1 MIEAPDVRSV
11 VPRADKSLAATLDA
25 HGMTTPLRVLVTGSA
40 GRVGRAAVAE
50 LVARGH
56 HVVGFDVRPT
66 PGLPPE
72 QSVVATLAD
81 VEALSTAARR
91 VQVII
96 HLAATPDDARF
107 PRGEAPDDGDNF
119 LTELVPN
126 NLVGPYQVMEVAR
139 TLKIPRVILASTGQV
154 IDGHLRDNTIP
165 VTTESPPR
173 PRYLYACTK
182 VFLEAL
188 GQVYAKWHG
197 IAVLAVRLG
206 WCPRDAGQVAEIAGN
221 PRHQDVYLSP
231 GDAGRFFAA
240 AVEVAKLSGFSVV
253 YATSRYKHELRYDL
267 SVTREL
273 LGWEPREQWPTGV
286 E

>member
-1 MIEAPDVRSV
+1 MP
-11 VPRADKSLAATLDA
+11 
-25 HGMTTPLRVLVTGSA
+25 TPQRILVTGSA
-40 GRVGRAAVAE
+40 GRIGRAAVAE

-72 QSVVATLAD
+72 QSVIATLAD
-81 VEALSTAARR
+81 VEALRRAATG
-91 VQVII
+91 VACII

-107 PRGEAPDDGDNF
+107 PRGASPDDGDNF
-119 LTELVPN
+119 VTELVPN
-126 NLVGPYQVMEVAR
+126 NVVGPYQVMETAR
-139 TLKIPRVILASTGQV
+139 TLGVPRVVLASTGQV
-154 IDGHLRDNTIP
+154 IDGHLRDGNIP
-165 VTTESPPR
+165 VTPESPPR

-188 GQVYAKWHG
+188 GQVYAKQHG

-206 WCPRDAGQVAEIAGN
+206 WCPRDAGQVAEIAASVRN
-221 PRHQDVYLSP
+221 QDVYLSP

-240 AVEVAKLSGFSVV
+240 AVEAETLPPFAVL
-253 YATSRYKHELRYDL
+253 YATSRFVHTRRYDL
-267 SVTREL
+267 SACREL
-273 LGWEPREQWPTGV
+273 LSWEPREQWPTGV

>member
-1 MIEAPDVRSV
+1 MDSQ
-11 VPRADKSLAATLDA
+11 S
-25 HGMTTPLRVLVTGSA
+25 VLVTGSA
-40 GRVGRAAVAE
+40 GRIGRAVVAE

-56 HVVGFDVRPT
+56 RVTGFDIRPT
-66 PGLPPE
+66 PGLLAE

-81 VEALSTAARR
+81 VDALRRAARG
-91 VQVII
+91 VACII

-107 PRGEAPDDGDNF
+107 PRAEPPDDGDNF
-119 LTELVPN
+119 VSELVPN
-126 NLVGPYQVMEVAR
+126 NVVGPYQVLEAAR
-139 TLKIPRVILASTGQV
+139 VLNVPRVILASTGQV
-154 IDGHLRDNTIP
+154 IDGHLRDGNIP
-165 VTTESPPR
+165 VTPDSAPR

-206 WCPRDAGQVAEIAGN
+206 WCPRDAGQVAEIAEN

-240 AVEVAKLSGFSVV
+240 TVDAQTLPPFAIL
-253 YATSRYKHELRYDL
+253 YATSRHSHERRYDL
-267 SVTREL
+267 SACREL
-273 LGWEPREQWPTGV
+273 LNWEPREQWPTGSA
-286 E
+286 